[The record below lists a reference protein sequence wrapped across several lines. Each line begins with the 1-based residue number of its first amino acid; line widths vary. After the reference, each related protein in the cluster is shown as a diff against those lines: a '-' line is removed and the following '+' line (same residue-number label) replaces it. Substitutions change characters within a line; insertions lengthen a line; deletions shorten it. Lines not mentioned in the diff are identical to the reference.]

1 MPPKVEPVE
10 ERGWEESCVE
20 IALIR
25 EKPSRVVSISKRIGK
40 TQGEWK
46 RNVEGNGTSTLCRI
60 IDVKTSGMSEVK
72 LKEDRTGEN

>member
-1 MPPKVEPVE
+1 MPKLNPWKRSVVEKKVD
-10 ERGWEESCVE
+10 

-25 EKPSRVVSISKRIGK
+25 EKASFLLARESFKGK
-40 TQGEWK
+40 TWGEWK

-72 LKEDRTGEN
+72 PKEDRTEGEN